1 MNAPRGSKRASHMH
15 ESDDLHSSS
24 ASRPFLAWTRRQ
36 IELLALACPHLKDVR
51 SSCFPPAAAPIGDL
65 GQERKARRRAASA
78 PRGAR
83 RPEKTRSV
91 RRRRG
96 GPMDRRDAGATSDG
110 RLINQ
115 PPGICGPFHYPGTG
129 PWVVCSFAGLERGRL
144 IFTGQDQQDS
154 EPDTDISS
162 VFTGRLRLLGANEAS
177 SRTRDDGISRAERLV
192 IRAAVCCWR

>member
-1 MNAPRGSKRASHMH
+1 MPCMAAPEKMMNAPRGSKRASHMH

-36 IELLALACPHLKDVR
+36 IELLALACPHRKDVR

-96 GPMDRRDAGATSDG
+96 GPMDRTERGIDASQARATADG
-110 RLINQ
+110 RRLINHRA
-115 PPGICGPFHYPGTG
+115 PGICGPFHFFYCG
-129 PWVVCSFAGLERGRL
+129 WQLRGL
-144 IFTGQDQQDS
+144 
-154 EPDTDISS
+154 
-162 VFTGRLRLLGANEAS
+162 
-177 SRTRDDGISRAERLV
+177 
-192 IRAAVCCWR
+192 

>member
-1 MNAPRGSKRASHMH
+1 MHGSAGEDDECASGVETS
-15 ESDDLHSSS
+15 ESHARKAMTSI

-36 IELLALACPHLKDVR
+36 IELLALACPHRKDVR

-110 RLINQ
+110 RLIN
-115 PPGICGPFHYPGTG
+115 
-129 PWVVCSFAGLERGRL
+129 
-144 IFTGQDQQDS
+144 
-154 EPDTDISS
+154 
-162 VFTGRLRLLGANEAS
+162 
-177 SRTRDDGISRAERLV
+177 
-192 IRAAVCCWR
+192 